1 LLRNIHSPFEDSNPS
16 QFKTTSSKPVGLDIG
31 ISSKLIS
38 SQCCRSGAESGW
50 DFSSRWL
57 GDGKNLSTIQA
68 EKVVPV
74 DLNCTLDEGSMWLYI
89 YSGYYIYIVYTHY
102 IYIYIISNGI
112 PLMGIDYIYIYL
124 Y

>member
-38 SQCCRSGAESGW
+38 SHCCRSGAESGW

-74 DLNCTLDEGSMWLYI
+74 DLNCTLDEGSM
-89 YSGYYIYIVYTHY
+89 
-102 IYIYIISNGI
+102 
-112 PLMGIDYIYIYL
+112 
-124 Y
+124 